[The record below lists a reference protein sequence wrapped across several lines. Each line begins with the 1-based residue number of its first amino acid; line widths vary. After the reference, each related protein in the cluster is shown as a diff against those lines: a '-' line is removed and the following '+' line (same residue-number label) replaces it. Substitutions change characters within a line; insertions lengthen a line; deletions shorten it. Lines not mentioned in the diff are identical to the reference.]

1 LYDVTGS
8 YTGGLL
14 ALTGALVIE
23 AALVLALKLPAP
35 EARS

>member
-14 ALTGALVIE
+14 ALTGAFILE
-23 AALVLALKLPAP
+23 AGLVLALKLPAP